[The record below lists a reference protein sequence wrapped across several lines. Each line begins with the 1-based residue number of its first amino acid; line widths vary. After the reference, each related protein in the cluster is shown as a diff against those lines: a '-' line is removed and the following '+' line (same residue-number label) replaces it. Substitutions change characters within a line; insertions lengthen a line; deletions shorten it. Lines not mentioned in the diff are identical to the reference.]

1 MPSGLIILLFLI
13 PVTSADGRGSG
24 DRLTLSATSS
34 TRQSRLGLAEELQRG
49 KNAFDRGE
57 YKRAIE
63 ILAPLLYP
71 DIRLESDSQIVQ
83 VHRMLGVAHLF
94 EGAEA
99 NAAQEFRKL
108 LQVRP
113 DYRFDPLLDPPQVVD
128 FFNGVRREDEAE
140 VAQLE
145 AKRREVEQARER
157 DRVECEKVRGGPA
170 IIERKVGRNSFAV
183 NFLPFGAGQFQNG
196 HRRKGWAF
204 LIGESTLAAV
214 SVGAFAS
221 NLALYGLRPKLGC
234 KYDTGGLPCPPEDW
248 DHTGENRSRFLLRTQ
263 VTTGALFFA
272 AAAWGILDAVYFYKP
287 ETHLG
292 DTPFPQTP
300 ATHALR
306 LEPLVLPHTLG
317 TGLSFR
323 F

>member
-1 MPSGLIILLFLI
+1 
-13 PVTSADGRGSG
+13 V
-24 DRLTLSATSS
+24 DRAALTKAAPA
-34 TRQSRLGLAEELQRG
+34 RQARSVPAEELQRG

-63 ILAPLLYP
+63 ILSPLLYP
-71 DIRLESDSQIVQ
+71 DIRLESDGQIVQ
-83 VHRMLGVAHLF
+83 AHRMLGVAQLF

-108 LQVRP
+108 LQLRP

-128 FFNGVRREDEAE
+128 VFNSVLREQEAE
-140 VAQLE
+140 VARLE
-145 AKRREVEQARER
+145 AKRRDAEQARER

-170 IIERKVGRNSFAV
+170 VIERKVGRNSFAV
-183 NFLPFGAGQFQNG
+183 NFIPFGAGQFQNG

-204 LIGESTLAAV
+204 LIGESALAAV
-214 SVGAFAS
+214 SVGAFAT

-234 KYDTGGLPCPPEDW
+234 KYDTGGLPCPRDDW
-248 DHTGENRSRFLLRTQ
+248 DHTDEDRSRLLLRTQ
-263 VTTGALFFA
+263 VVSGALFFA
-272 AAAWGILDAVYFYKP
+272 TAAWGILDAIYFYKP
-287 ETHLG
+287 ESHLG
-292 DTPFPQTP
+292 DTPVPQP
-300 ATHALR
+300 SHALR
-306 LEPLVLPHTLG
+306 LTPIVLPHTLG